1 MAAEL
6 TFEAICTASRNPAAF
21 VVDRSRILKYAGR
34 LAQLCSSA
42 RLTDPAIAERLRPL
56 LQELACDSGRDA
68 VAVTS
73 PLRGAAL
80 DARESTRDR
89 KANPDNP
96 EEERQETTTYD
107 WTRPSRAER
116 VAASAAARGAGYSS

>member
-1 MAAEL
+1 MTEEL
-6 TFEAICTASRNPAAF
+6 TFATICTATCNAAAF
-21 VVDRSRILKYAGR
+21 GIDRSRTLKCDGR

-107 WTRPSRAER
+107 WTRPLPLTSGETR
-116 VAASAAARGAGYSS
+116 